1 MLKSGHLRRGNL
13 LYRKGSL
20 RMTTSP
26 PSLDPASSE
35 FQARRAEARK
45 IIDAIDPAM
54 QGVMAADSKRQE
66 WFETV
71 YSKAEDDPA
80 RVPWA
85 NLSAHPLTSAFVE
98 GQIRGI
104 TGLRV
109 LDIGCGLG
117 DNAECFAAA
126 GAKVTAFD
134 FVAQAVEWA
143 KRRFPQSK
151 VDYCTADLFA
161 LPDEW
166 RGGFDLVH
174 ECYTLQAISQPLIP
188 QALGI
193 LASLLAPGGK
203 LLLVARARSEDEE
216 VSGPPWPLP
225 PSVFDIAKTQGFEP
239 LVIEDITATA
249 NVGRRHWRA
258 VLRRGVISEEW
269 TFSQR
274 EKVCARRFV
283 FTSDAGTPPA
293 HPACASVSLDS
304 SSHSASAAASAR
316 ASSLRCFANCAA
328 LVGWMIK
335 ASGSA
340 SAASTFPMRV

>member
-1 MLKSGHLRRGNL
+1 LPKSDHLRREVL
-13 LYRKGSL
+13 PYRKGLL
-20 RMTTSP
+20 RMTTMP
-26 PSLDPASSE
+26 PSLDPASPE

-45 IIDAIDPAM
+45 ALDAIDPAM
-54 QGVMAADSKRQE
+54 RGDMAVDSKRQQ

-85 NLSAHPLTSAFVE
+85 NLSAHPLTEAFVK

-104 TGLRV
+104 DGLRV

-143 KRRFPQSK
+143 KRRFPHST
-151 VDYCTADLFA
+151 VDYRVADLFA
-161 LPDEW
+161 LPEEW

-174 ECYTLQAISQPLIP
+174 ECYTLQAISEPLIP
-188 QALGI
+188 QAFGI

-225 PSVFDIAKTQGFEP
+225 PSFIEQAKNQGLAP
-239 LVIEDITATA
+239 VMIEDISATA
-249 NVGRRHWRA
+249 QVGRRHWR
-258 VLRRGVISEEW
+258 VLLCG
-269 TFSQR
+269 
-274 EKVCARRFV
+274 K
-283 FTSDAGTPPA
+283 P
-293 HPACASVSLDS
+293 
-304 SSHSASAAASAR
+304 HS
-316 ASSLRCFANCAA
+316 
-328 LVGWMIK
+328 
-335 ASGSA
+335 
-340 SAASTFPMRV
+340 